1 MQSWINRDNK
11 GTYLEN
17 IAAIGEATRQPEV
30 WSTFTT
36 FSLNAFHGRRKN
48 RCTLCTIS
56 FQGRTAH
63 QPASGS
69 NMCSN
74 RSFWRQSGLTRAC
87 PVYVYVPRTYRNV
100 WEVTPSGYSPHYP
113 IIELAQI
120 MVLLCMETV
129 AVYPGSRRIS

>member
-1 MQSWINRDNK
+1 MQST
-11 GTYLEN
+11 GTTKEHTWKISRLLGRLHAN
-17 IAAIGEATRQPEV
+17 PKFGQLLRPP
-30 WSTFTT
+30 

-48 RCTLCTIS
+48 CRTLCTIS
-56 FQGRTAH
+56 FQGRTTH

-74 RSFWRQSGLTRAC
+74 RSFWKQSGLTHAC
-87 PVYVYVPRTYRNV
+87 PVYVYVPRTRGNV
-100 WEVTPSGYSPHYP
+100 REVTPSGYSPRYP

-129 AVYPGSRRIS
+129 AVYLGSRRIS